1 MSQQETIDR
10 KQDLINKL
18 YQEKDEYAFVVG
30 SISMQLQLLILD
42 VDKLGKSN
50 ITQYYKDRF
59 NIIKQQ
65 FPHIITQE
73 QPSCQIQ

>member
-1 MSQQETIDR
+1 MTHQELIDK
-10 KQDLINKL
+10 KQDLINRL

-59 NIIKQQ
+59 NIIKEQ

>member
-1 MSQQETIDR
+1 MNQQEIIDK

-18 YQEKDEYAFVVG
+18 YQERDEYAFVVG
-30 SISMQLQLLILD
+30 SISMQLHLLILD

-50 ITQYYKDRF
+50 ITQYYKNRF
-59 NIIKQQ
+59 NIIKEQ

-73 QPSCQIQ
+73 QPSCEIQ